1 LKTAKFC
8 REKGQKMEE
17 SRSFY
22 GLNLNEVLS
31 GKIMKHIKIGKE
43 RIRVME

>member
-1 LKTAKFC
+1 LQGA
-8 REKGQKMEE
+8 KGQKMEE

-22 GLNLNEVLS
+22 GLNEVLS
-31 GKIMKHIKIGKE
+31 GKIMEHIKIGKE